1 MFCLSSN
8 SHNMQKH
15 NDPKAGCNHL
25 TPSYKPNKAIKSTKL
40 KQIMLT
46 IINPYSWFTVYFVQ
60 VINHMAHYMI
70 YKGTKCAYSIYVL
83 KTTKILVSIKN
94 KNMAKN

>member
-1 MFCLSSN
+1 
-8 SHNMQKH
+8 MQKH

-46 IINPYSWFTVYFVQ
+46 IINPYS
-60 VINHMAHYMI
+60 
-70 YKGTKCAYSIYVL
+70 
-83 KTTKILVSIKN
+83 
-94 KNMAKN
+94 